1 MKLYEPS
8 RKTRN
13 TLRILLIVFIAFV
26 AIYISGLSTQVLLM
40 VTRGQAIAVDF
51 NPIVNFAYAF
61 DFSKSK
67 MSWIAEGVIGVLIFA
82 YAIKMSDHR
91 GVLGES
97 EKDRTANFEYSNRGD
112 FGTAKQSNEHEIRE
126 FMKVV
131 PKKQIDKING
141 LPILGY
147 LNDKKKEIVA
157 FPKKDW
163 REGVEYNNNIV
174 VCGNP
179 GSKKSRS
186 FVVNYILQAI
196 TRRESVVVS
205 DTKGEIYGW
214 TSELAIKHN
223 YDVKILNLVEL
234 EYSDGW
240 DILGE
245 VRNSPEKAAQ
255 LARIIID
262 NTGGKDTRDFWAD
275 AEENLLKSI
284 VLLKSVGLADIS
296 NKTGK
301 EQTMREV
308 CEFMTLS
315 DDDMKRVFDVLEGNF
330 PFHPAVIPFKEFWRA
345 DKIRGQII
353 HGLANRLQLFQDIKL
368 SKVLGT
374 PEIDLTA
381 PGQKPCIYYLR
392 FSDQH
397 STYKFVTS
405 LFFSF
410 MYIDLVEYADSLK
423 ERILPVKVALL
434 LDECCNIGEIPDFPK
449 KIATVRSRGV
459 DSILCIQDI
468 PQIQFTYKDTW
479 RSIIGCCDTFLF
491 LGCGKDPETAKFI
504 SDLTGEATVNKTM
517 SSAMVGNADMRVT
530 SSSGTRMV
538 MTPNQVMTMPRSQEL
553 VFFAEHQV
561 MTLTKMDFTEH
572 PMSKEIVETNVT
584 DHQSKID
591 FPSLDYDKMVIDRY
605 SNYRRKVRDDVG
617 NDNDDESQTKE
628 PRNKKPRGN
637 KSPKIL

>member
-1 MKLYEPS
+1 
-8 RKTRN
+8 
-13 TLRILLIVFIAFV
+13 
-26 AIYISGLSTQVLLM
+26 
-40 VTRGQAIAVDF
+40 
-51 NPIVNFAYAF
+51 
-61 DFSKSK
+61 
-67 MSWIAEGVIGVLIFA
+67 
-82 YAIKMSDHR
+82 
-91 GVLGES
+91 
-97 EKDRTANFEYSNRGD
+97 
-112 FGTAKQSNEHEIRE
+112 
-126 FMKVV
+126 MKVV

-186 FVVNYILQAI
+186 FVVNYIMQAI
-196 TRRESVVVS
+196 ARQESVVVS

-381 PGQKPCIYYLR
+381 PGQKPCVYYLR

-468 PQIQFTYKDTW
+468 PQIQYTYKDTW
-479 RSIIGCCDTFLF
+479 RSIVGCCDTLLF
-491 LGCGKDPETAKFI
+491 LGCGKDPETAKYI
-504 SDLTGEATVNKTM
+504 SDLTGEATINKSM
-517 SSAMVGNADMRVT
+517 SSAQVGDHNMRVT
-530 SSSGTRMV
+530 SSSGNRMV

-561 MTLTKMDFTEH
+561 MALTKMDFTEH
-572 PMSKEIVETNVT
+572 PMSADIIETNVT

-605 SNYRRKVRDDVG
+605 SNYRRKVRDDVS

>member
-13 TLRILLIVFIAFV
+13 TLRILLIVFIALV
-26 AIYISGLSTQVLLM
+26 AIYISGLSTQVLVM
-40 VTRGQAIAVDF
+40 VTKGQAITADF

-67 MSWIAEGVIGVLIFA
+67 ISWIAEGVIGILIFA
-82 YAIKMSDHR
+82 YTIKMSDHR

-97 EKDRTANFEYSNRGD
+97 EKDRTANFEYSDRGD
-112 FGTAKQSNEHEIRE
+112 FGTAKQSNEKEIRE

-186 FVVNYILQAI
+186 FVVNYIMQAI
-196 TRRESVVVS
+196 ARRESVVVS

-315 DDDMKRVFDVLEGNF
+315 DDNMKIVFDTLESNF

-374 PEIDLTA
+374 PEIDLA
-381 PGQKPCIYYLR
+381 KPGQKPCIYYLR

-410 MYIDLVEYADSLK
+410 MYITLVEYADSLK
-423 ERILPVKVALL
+423 DRILPVKVTLL

-468 PQIQFTYKDTW
+468 PQIQYTYKDTW
-479 RSIIGCCDTFLF
+479 RSIIGCCDTLLF
-491 LGCGKDPETAKFI
+491 LGCGKDPETAKYI
-504 SDLTGEATVNKTM
+504 SDLTGEATINKSM
-517 SSAMVGNADMRVT
+517 SSAQVGDHNMRVT
-530 SSSGTRMV
+530 SSSGNRMV

-561 MTLTKMDFTEH
+561 MNLTKMDFTEH
-572 PMSKEIVETNVT
+572 PMSADIVETNVT

-605 SNYRRKVRDDVG
+605 SNYRQKVRNDVS